1 MNEKLKAEKEW
12 GSLIE
17 TLNEGKLA
25 NDFEFENQYL
35 ESLRKALV
43 SPTDMSLSPKDKL
56 VRLRQVLRFGDLIL
70 NRKSLPLTESIEWL
84 QSEDI
89 SKFNLAVNSEKISAK
104 PWEPKWIDGSENL
117 DNEVMGL
124 VKKPWGQKHIE
135 ADPWMKDVFGF
146 NNYNSAGQALAV
158 RSVLNMPEDKTLLV
172 ILPTGEGKS
181 LIYQAL
187 WQFQKRFRCCAPF
200 PGH

>member
-56 VRLRQVLRFGDLIL
+56 VRLRQALRFGSLRLNRESLPHTECLKWLDTEEIL
-70 NRKSLPLTESIEWL
+70 N
-84 QSEDI
+84 
-89 SKFNLAVNSEKISAK
+89 AVEKITGGWFEFDSAIAH
-104 PWEPKWIDGSENL
+104 PSLVREIMPKLGRIYF
-117 DNEVMGL
+117 
-124 VKKPWGQKHIE
+124 P
-135 ADPWMKDVFGF
+135 
-146 NNYNSAGQALAV
+146 
-158 RSVLNMPEDKTLLV
+158 RLV
-172 ILPTGEGKS
+172 ISISREKL
-181 LIYQAL
+181 
-187 WQFQKRFRCCAPF
+187 
-200 PGH
+200 